1 MDQVTTT
8 TKRIHP
14 LMAGAACSV
23 ILVSLLGAAAITGLL
38 PSSNST
44 TAPVNTTGQAAMTA
58 NQGMNQNLPNQ
69 AMAQGVNPG
78 ANQGM
83 SQGMGQSMNQP
94 GQSSKQ
100 NAYPG
105 TYQGQTA
112 GNYNNAPASR
122 VAQASQP
129 QQRSNHSYHPQQPA
143 AQNSPVGIGVG
154 AVIGGLIGSQVGN
167 GNGRTLAT
175 IAGAV
180 GGGYVGNEV
189 AKRNP

>member
-1 MDQVTTT
+1 MELTTT
-8 TKRIHP
+8 SKRIHP

-38 PSSNST
+38 PNSNSMNSPVSNNVSAMGSMGT
-44 TAPVNTTGQAAMTA
+44 NSNLSYPAPVVN
-58 NQGMNQNLPNQ
+58 NQNQPAANY
-69 AMAQGVNPG
+69 ANTAQN
-78 ANQGM
+78 
-83 SQGMGQSMNQP
+83 
-94 GQSSKQ
+94 
-100 NAYPG
+100 
-105 TYQGQTA
+105 
-112 GNYNNAPASR
+112 NYVAPAPAPVR
-122 VAQASQP
+122 VAQSSHRQP
-129 QQRSNHSYHPQQPA
+129 ARSYHDNYPAQPVQA
-143 AQNSPVGIGVG
+143 KNSPVGIGVG